1 MKAAPEKFETFRK
14 IQAQPGL
21 RAVASPGDV
30 ASALIFESVGFEM
43 LTTSS
48 MGISLSLGRPEEET
62 FGRDQMLV
70 ELGKIVNA
78 VKIPVWAD
86 MQDGYAHTPDDIVE
100 TVQRAIDT
108 GIVGLMLED
117 NSAGPGTPLRP
128 VAEHAERVRTAR
140 RVAERAGVKLFI
152 TGRTD
157 PFWIR
162 DETPRAVKVADAV
175 ARSLAYV
182 EAGADNI
189 FISGPK
195 LDREGIA
202 AIVPQIPVPFSTLV
216 QAGGPSAAELE
227 TLGVRELH
235 LGSGPARAALATILR
250 VAQEWKSTRTC
261 DLMMQ
266 TALPT
271 DKVKVLFT
279 R

>member
-1 MKAAPEKFETFRK
+1 MKASPEKFETFRTIHK
-14 IQAQPGL
+14 QPGL

-30 ASALIFESVGFEM
+30 ASALIFESVGFDM
-43 LTTSS
+43 LATSS
-48 MGISLSLGRPEEET
+48 MGVSLSLGRPEEET

-70 ELGKIVNA
+70 ELAKIVSA

-86 MQDGYAHTPDDIVE
+86 MQAGYGDTPDEIAE
-100 TVQRAIDT
+100 TIERAIDI
-108 GIVGLMLED
+108 GVVGLMLED

-128 VAEHAERVRTAR
+128 VTEHAERIRTAR
-140 RVAERAGVKLFI
+140 RVADRAGVRLFI

-162 DETPRAVKVADAV
+162 DETPRADKVTDAV
-175 ARSLAYV
+175 KRSLAYV

-202 AIVPQIPVPFSTLV
+202 TIVPQIPVPFSTLAQV
-216 QAGGPSAAELE
+216 GGPTAVELE
-227 TLGVRELH
+227 ALGVRELH
-235 LGSGPARAALATILR
+235 LGSGPTRAALATVLR
-250 VAQEWKSTRTC
+250 VAQEWKSARTC